1 MPFRS
6 LVFASFFLVCR
17 AASFGQTGDTTASL
31 LVKANQAL
39 HAGKT
44 AAAEKVLT
52 QVLKASPKNAAGL
65 NMLGVVR
72 ANQDRL
78 QEAEDLFQKAIKAD
92 PKLAGPYGNLG
103 VLYRRQNQPYTAM
116 EMFRKAVELAPR
128 DPNIL
133 YNMALLHGERGEFS
147 DAIGRLKAIPVKERP
162 ADYWKM
168 LGSLCVSAG
177 DFAQAEAAFLKV
189 LAKDPQSTAT
199 LRELAGVAL
208 KRNDTEAAWKYMFQA
223 RRIAPNSPELL
234 YEYAQVSLKNNLAT
248 EATVAMRKTVLLEP
262 DRPEYLLFLGTCL
275 MESPME
281 YGDALPYFQRYV
293 KLKPEDPEGHSS
305 LGWAYYTNKDFEN
318 ARKEIEE
325 SLRLRPDQVLGYYQL
340 GAVSYEMGDYSR
352 AEELLSRAIAQQ
364 PDHPDAHLTLGM
376 VYLRQGQAEKARN
389 EFETA
394 ARLNPDEPKAH
405 YQLSQLYRRL
415 NKPED
420 AARELKLYQQAL
432 QRFREHNERL
442 LSTPSA
448 SALQK
453 QPEKK
458 Q

>member
-1 MPFRS
+1 M
-6 LVFASFFLVCR
+6 LM
-17 AASFGQTGDTTASL
+17 
-31 LVKANQAL
+31 
-39 HAGKT
+39 
-44 AAAEKVLT
+44 
-52 QVLKASPKNAAGL
+52 QVLKAKPNNAVGL

-72 ANQDRL
+72 ANQNREE
-78 QEAEDLFQKAIKAD
+78 EAEGLFQKAIKAD

-103 VLYRRQNQPYTAM
+103 VLYRKRNQPYSAM

-128 DPNIL
+128 DANIL

-147 DAIGRLKAIPVKERP
+147 DAIARLKAIPAKERV

-177 DFAQAEAAFLKV
+177 DFAQAEETFLKV
-189 LAKDPQSTAT
+189 LTKDPQSIAT

-208 KRNDTEAAWKYMFQA
+208 KRNNTEAAWKYMFQA

-234 YEYAQVSLKNNLAT
+234 YEYAQVSLKNQLAT
-248 EATVAMRKTVLLEP
+248 EATVAMRKAVLLEP
-262 DRPEYLLFLGTCL
+262 DRPEYLLFLGTTL

-281 YGDALPYFQRYV
+281 YGDALPFFQRYV
-293 KLKPEDPEGHSS
+293 KLKPEDPVGHGS

-325 SLRLRPDQVLGYYQL
+325 SLRLQPDQVIGYYQL
-340 GAVSYEMGDYSR
+340 GAVFYETGDYAR
-352 AEELLSRAIAQQ
+352 AEELLSKAIARQ
-364 PDHPDAHLTLGM
+364 PDQADAHLTLGM
-376 VYLRQGQAEKARN
+376 VYARQGQAEKARGA
-389 EFETA
+389 FETV

-415 NKPED
+415 GNPE
-420 AARELKLYQQAL
+420 AAVRETKLYQEAL
-432 QRFREHNERL
+432 QKFREHNERL

-448 SALQK
+448 SAPAK
-453 QPEKK
+453 QSVKK